1 MSVYSVAEFPD
12 HAVIDHDLIKS
23 FGFSIPTAVVFCDF
37 PAKTTS
43 CLKITTTLYHFVIV
57 VDECLSQ
64 TNIPN

>member
-37 PAKTTS
+37 S
-43 CLKITTTLYHFVIV
+43 CQNNKLFENNNYV
-57 VDECLSQ
+57 V
-64 TNIPN
+64 